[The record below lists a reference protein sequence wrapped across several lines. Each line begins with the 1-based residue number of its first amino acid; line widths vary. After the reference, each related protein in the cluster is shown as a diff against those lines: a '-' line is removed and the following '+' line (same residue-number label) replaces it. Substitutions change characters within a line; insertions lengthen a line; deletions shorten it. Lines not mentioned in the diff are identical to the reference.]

1 MSHVDRSSQPHA
13 SHQNEQRPGRIQRL
27 LRWFFG
33 SPFQEMPEPFGDPV
47 PPEIR
52 EFEAESDRL
61 SNTPVRDVASPH
73 IGHTRTKPARKNKYR
88 Q

>member
-1 MSHVDRSSQPHA
+1 MSHIDSSSHRHTA
-13 SHQNEQRPGRIQRL
+13 HQNKQKPGRIQRL

-33 SPFQEMPEPFGDPV
+33 SPFEEMPEPFGDPV

-52 EFEAESDRL
+52 EFEAESERL
-61 SNTPVRDVASPH
+61 SHTPVRDVGSPRLGRAH
-73 IGHTRTKPARKNKYR
+73 TKPARKNKFR